1 MGVGSAFSDPGPGN
15 LTQRMDLMRNA
26 DIPPVSSRR
35 TILGG
40 GLALAGAALTPAQVW
55 AQVAAAPPSKLPRRA
70 QQLLD
75 RVCDLTIPDTDTPGA
90 VKAGVPAFVALA
102 IAHGVSRSD
111 APVAEALFTGG
122 KAPAGAGL
130 LDWLGFELDLRA
142 GGAFLSARPDAQEK
156 ALAGLDAAAYAKGG
170 EKSPWRILKGLIV
183 TGYYTSEIGGS
194 QELRFEL
201 VPGHFD
207 PDVAVGPGERAW
219 SSDWTA
225 VDFG

>member
-1 MGVGSAFSDPGPGN
+1 MHH
-15 LTQRMDLMRNA
+15 A

-35 TILGG
+35 TLLGG
-40 GLALAGAALTPAQVW
+40 GLALAGAVLTPAQIW
-55 AQVAAAPPSKLPRRA
+55 AQAAAAPPSKLPRRT
-70 QQLLD
+70 QQVLD

-102 IAHGVSRSD
+102 IAHGVSRAN

-122 KAPAGAGL
+122 KAPADAGL
-130 LDWLGFELDLRA
+130 LDWLGFELDLKT
-142 GGAFLSARPDAQEK
+142 GGPFLSARTDAQAK
-156 ALAGLDAAAYAKGG
+156 ALADLDAAAYARGG

-201 VPGHFD
+201 VPGRFD
-207 PDVAVGPGERAW
+207 PDVAVGPNERAW

>member
-1 MGVGSAFSDPGPGN
+1 
-15 LTQRMDLMRNA
+15 MRKA
-26 DIPPVSSRR
+26 DIPPASSRR
-35 TILGG
+35 SVLRT
-40 GLALAGAALTPAQVW
+40 GLVLAGAALTPAQIW
-55 AQVAAAPPSKLPRRA
+55 AQVASAPPSPLPRRA

-75 RVCDLTIPDTDTPGA
+75 QVCDLTIPDTDTPGA

-102 IAHGVSRSD
+102 IAHNVSRSN
-111 APVAEALFTGG
+111 APIADALFTGG
-122 KAPAGAGL
+122 KAPANAGL
-130 LDWLGFELDLRA
+130 LDWLGFELDLKT
-142 GGAFLSARPDAQEK
+142 GGAFLSARRDAQEK
-156 ALAGLDAAAYAKGG
+156 ALADLDAAAYAKGG

-201 VPGHFD
+201 VPGRFD
-207 PDVAVGPGERAW
+207 PDVAVGPRERAW

>member
-1 MGVGSAFSDPGPGN
+1 M
-15 LTQRMDLMRNA
+15 MRNA
-26 DIPPVSSRR
+26 DILPVSSRR
-35 TILGG
+35 GVLGA
-40 GLALAGAALTPAQVW
+40 GLALAGAALTPAQLW
-55 AQVAAAPPSKLPRRA
+55 AQVAAGPPSPLPRRV

-90 VKAGVPAFVALA
+90 VKAGVPAFVAMA
-102 IAHGVSRSD
+102 IAHGVFRSN
-111 APVAEALFTGG
+111 APVAAALFTGG
-122 KAPAGAGL
+122 NAPATAGV
-130 LDWLGFELDLRA
+130 LDWLGFELDLKT
-142 GGAFLSARPDAQEK
+142 GGAFVSAKADRQGS
-156 ALAGLDAAAYAKGG
+156 ALADLDAAAYAKGG
-170 EKSPWRILKGLIV
+170 EKSPWRLLKGLIV

-201 VPGHFD
+201 VPGRFD